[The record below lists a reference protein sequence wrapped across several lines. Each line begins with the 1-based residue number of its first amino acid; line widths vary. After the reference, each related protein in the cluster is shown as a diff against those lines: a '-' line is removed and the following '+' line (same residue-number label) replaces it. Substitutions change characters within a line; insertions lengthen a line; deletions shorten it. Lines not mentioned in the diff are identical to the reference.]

1 MRLLHRLALAGLLCA
16 ALVPGA
22 TAQVAIHPTSIKPT
36 AWERFALRAINQTDT
51 AFVHVHLAVPEA
63 LMILGIEPMAGW
75 EFELTL
81 STDST
86 PQVIEWSGGELHRG
100 EFLEF
105 AFYGRLPGDARERD
119 LIFPVRLTRA
129 NGSEIV
135 WNPRSDTGIPP
146 TVRIIGTTTITGWGS
161 IALASVAVGIAVIA
175 LALTVSRPR
184 ER

>member
-1 MRLLHRLALAGLLCA
+1 MALAGLLCGA
-16 ALVPGA
+16 PATGA

-51 AFVHVHLAVPEA
+51 AFVHVRLAVPEA

-75 EFELTL
+75 EFALTP

-86 PQVIEWSGGELHRG
+86 PQVIEWSGGELLRG

-105 AFYGRLPGDARERD
+105 AFFGRLPGDARERD

-129 NGSEIV
+129 GGTEIV
-135 WNPRSDTGIPP
+135 WDPRSDTGIPP
-146 TVRIIGTTTITGWGS
+146 TVRIVGTTAITGWGS

-175 LALTVSRPR
+175 LALTVGKRR
-184 ER
+184 ES

>member
-1 MRLLHRLALAGLLCA
+1 MRLFHRLALAGTLCA
-16 ALVPGA
+16 ALASGA
-22 TAQVAIHPTSIKPT
+22 AAQVAIHPTSIKPT

-51 AFVHVHLAVPEA
+51 AFVHVRLAVPEA
-63 LMILGIEPMAGW
+63 IMVLGIERMAGW
-75 EFELTL
+75 EYALTP

-105 AFYGRLPGDARERD
+105 AFYGRLPGDAREHN
-119 LIFPVRLTRA
+119 LIFPTRLTRA
-129 NGSEIV
+129 SGTEIV
-135 WNPRSDTGIPP
+135 WDPRTDTGIPP
-146 TVRIIGTTTITGWGS
+146 TVRIVGTTAITGWGS

-184 ER
+184 EN